1 MSSMLPLLKV
11 FIVGEKVKC
20 TYIEVDQA
28 PSTYPCI
35 LSKPDWMWGA
45 EMGANSQGVVIG
57 NEAVWDRLSDPK
69 VDLVPRLLGMDLLRL
84 GTVGRNARR
93 DGKQTDGMSDWIAVI
108 RDSLIPDPE
117 PAV

>member
-1 MSSMLPLLKV
+1 MLTL
-11 FIVGEKVKC
+11 FIIGEKVKC
-20 TYIEVDQA
+20 TYIEIDQA
-28 PSTYPCI
+28 PSRRPRL

-84 GTVGRNARR
+84 GRYGRYARR
-93 DGKQTDGMSDWIAVI
+93 DSKKQMA
-108 RDSLIPDPE
+108 
-117 PAV
+117 